1 MTVSEL
7 GLSPWPVRAAAFLWG
22 CIWGSFINVVIY
34 RLPRGMSV
42 VRPPSHCP
50 ACGAPVRPID
60 NVPILSW
67 LLLRGRARCCG
78 ARISARYAV
87 VEALGGALSV
97 AIADLVVRSATPHQ
111 SASVALSIFLVEDAL
126 AMALLAA
133 GFIDAEH
140 MYVPDSITL
149 GGTTIGLLTTWL
161 RGMSLATTLE
171 GATLGFL
178 GVWLPFVVLYG
189 MVRGRQGMGL
199 GDAKLVMLAGSFFG
213 WQGAAFALFAGA
225 VQATVATLV
234 LLATR
239 GRIDEPESVVAQR
252 AALLS
257 AAQAGDDEA
266 RKELEQDPLANPPEE
281 GILAARMPFGPF
293 LCLATIEWMLF
304 AGRIYEMFPWLEAR

>member
-1 MTVSEL
+1 
-7 GLSPWPVRAAAFLWG
+7 
-22 CIWGSFINVVIY
+22 
-34 RLPRGMSV
+34 
-42 VRPPSHCP
+42 
-50 ACGAPVRPID
+50 
-60 NVPILSW
+60 W
-67 LLLRGRARCCG
+67 LLLRARARCCG

-97 AIADLVVRSATPHQ
+97 AIADLVLGSAAPHQ
-111 SASVALSIFLVEDAL
+111 SASVALFVFVVDDAL

-140 MYVPDSITL
+140 MYVPDSITIA
-149 GGTTIGLLTTWL
+149 GTAIGLSTTWL

-178 GVWLPFVVLYG
+178 GVWLPFVVLYR
-189 MVRGRQGMGL
+189 MVRRRQGMGL
-199 GDAKLVMLAGSFFG
+199 GDAKLVMLTGSFFG

-225 VQATVATLV
+225 VQATVATIV
-234 LLATR
+234 LLTIR

-252 AALLS
+252 AALRS
-257 AAQAGDDEA
+257 AAEAGDDEA
-266 RKELEQDPLANPPEE
+266 RKELEQDPLASPPGE

-304 AGRIYEMFPWLEAR
+304 AGRIHEMLPWLE

>member
-1 MTVSEL
+1 M
-7 GLSPWPVRAAAFLWG
+7 
-22 CIWGSFINVVIY
+22 
-34 RLPRGMSV
+34 
-42 VRPPSHCP
+42 
-50 ACGAPVRPID
+50 
-60 NVPILSW
+60 
-67 LLLRGRARCCG
+67 
-78 ARISARYAV
+78 
-87 VEALGGALSV
+87 